1 MAMLNLILLAEL
13 LSNVKSQTSNPIIQG
28 ITNDGAFTS
37 KDEWPTNDC
46 ADQNARLNDIN
57 AWCPETDNSWLQV
70 DLGDEYVITKI
81 GTKGAGFGGEWT
93 TKYNLTYG
101 ITTGS
106 LVTYGNDPI
115 TANTNAD
122 SEVKLQGLNLI
133 ARYLKFYPLEH
144 GSSDWYALRVEAYG
158 YLYITPSP
166 TPSPTAIPTPSP
178 TNIPTLAPTNQP
190 SITPT
195 KSPSISPSKFPTQF
209 PTKSP
214 TNMPTISPTKNP
226 TITFT
231 KSPTNIPTKR
241 P

>member
-106 LVTYGNDPI
+106 LVTYGSTPI
-115 TANTNAD
+115 TANTNANT
-122 SEVKLQGLNLI
+122 EVKLTGLYLI
-133 ARYLKFYPLEH
+133 TRYLKFYPTNY
-144 GSSDWYALRVEAYG
+144 GNSDWYALRVEAYG
-158 YLYITPSP
+158 YLVTPNPTPSPTNFPTPSPTTFPTISPTNPTKSP
-166 TPSPTAIPTPSP
+166 TPSPTPA
-178 TNIPTLAPTNQP
+178 
-190 SITPT
+190 
-195 KSPSISPSKFPTQF
+195 
-209 PTKSP
+209 P
-214 TNMPTISPTKNP
+214 TNMPTPAP
-226 TITFT
+226 
-231 KSPTNIPTKR
+231 
-241 P
+241 